1 MDNFSKKMIIGG
13 SKRVEEISTNQ
24 TFVVIICLVL
34 AAYSAKISQG
44 YTLPT
49 SLYPLFDNILAKIIT
64 FIVIIIISQF
74 NKSIA
79 LMLIL
84 SYILLLISYYK
95 QNGIENFQDF
105 FYKFANLKNIEKFEN
120 VKQKIKVNKVKDN
133 MDVKQKMKVNKV
145 KNNISKSRDS
155 TSEED
160 DSNPS
165 VSPGRNSDDC
175 DNILSKDAPTTD
187 WLKNIVFDE
196 DEWQGGYYLPN
207 IYKGEK
213 DEYKCM
219 CIPGPAPIQ
228 PPIQDYADTPAYTMG
243 LPPGPDPYSY
253 NDKSGEVYG
262 KIGKPEVCIP
272 GKCYA
277 AIKCPNGFGMK
288 AWTAGKTTEGPK
300 SGAIKVVK
308 EGLLLKTPVQFDV
321 GPVKWVKK
329 DCPTNSD
336 GTRDEEGNF
345 ITTPIQGN
353 IVTGTCGV
361 NTINKPGSSFD
372 PQGYA
377 PTRVYAGPDSL
388 IPQSFTYACDSETNL
403 GSPNSYSYG
412 NWNCSDDDKGG
423 SGNDGCGNI
432 NLGACDATKPKTW
445 DSASKQINS
454 LGDSMYTAGLTVEKT
469 FVIGAGSVASIQEG
483 TSDGFSLLLRQVKTE
498 KCPSTAKSCADA
510 CPFPPCTRD
519 SMPYGEDVPPK
530 WNPYIPYPVPE
541 EYESAKYT
549 NDCRD
554 CWPKG

>member
-1 MDNFSKKMIIGG
+1 SNPSVSPG
-13 SKRVEEISTNQ
+13 
-24 TFVVIICLVL
+24 
-34 AAYSAKISQG
+34 
-44 YTLPT
+44 
-49 SLYPLFDNILAKIIT
+49 
-64 FIVIIIISQF
+64 
-74 NKSIA
+74 
-79 LMLIL
+79 
-84 SYILLLISYYK
+84 
-95 QNGIENFQDF
+95 EN
-105 FYKFANLKNIEKFEN
+105 
-120 VKQKIKVNKVKDN
+120 
-133 MDVKQKMKVNKV
+133 
-145 KNNISKSRDS
+145 SDS
-155 TSEED
+155 TSEGD

-165 VSPGRNSDDC
+165 VSPGGNSDDC
-175 DNILSKDAPTTD
+175 DDILSKDAPTTD

-196 DEWQGGYYLPN
+196 SEGGYYLPN

-228 PPIQDYADTPAYTMG
+228 PPIQDYADTPANTMG

-288 AWTAGKTTEGPK
+288 AWTATPSESEGPK

-345 ITTPIQGN
+345 ITTPIKGN

-388 IPQSFTYACDSETNL
+388 TPTSITYACDSETN
-403 GSPNSYSYG
+403 NSYSYG
-412 NWNCSDDDKGG
+412 NGNCSDDDKGG
-423 SGNDGCGNI
+423 
-432 NLGACDATKPKTW
+432 
-445 DSASKQINS
+445 
-454 LGDSMYTAGLTVEKT
+454 VET
-469 FVIGAGSVASIQEG
+469 
-483 TSDGFSLLLRQVKTE
+483 T
-498 KCPSTAKSCADA
+498 
-510 CPFPPCTRD
+510 
-519 SMPYGEDVPPK
+519 DVD
-530 WNPYIPYPVPE
+530 IP
-541 EYESAKYT
+541 
-549 NDCRD
+549 N
-554 CWPKG
+554 